1 MLLDLHPEAE
11 REGRAAS
18 SALPARQRLRSSR
31 LGGEVAA
38 DYRHNP
44 KRLVCDFCGR
54 PRSREE
60 RNRLVWENALAPGLV
75 LAELCPRCAM
85 RSELLRELHGGRGRN
100 ALRLVEETRAA
111 ASAPRTGQ
119 LRVLALSARGTL
131 YLLIAL
137 ASFLLVTIVTSHGR

>member
-1 MLLDLHPEAE
+1 MRLDLHPEPE

-18 SALPARQRLRSSR
+18 SALPSRQRLRSSR
-31 LGGEVAA
+31 LAGEIAA
-38 DYRHNP
+38 GHQHNP

-60 RNRLVWENALAPGLV
+60 RNRLVWETALAPSLV

-85 RSELLRELHGGRGRN
+85 RADLLRELHGGHGRN
-100 ALRLVEETRAA
+100 AIGLVQETRAA
-111 ASAPRTGQ
+111 SPAPRTAQ
-119 LRVLALSARGTL
+119 IRVLALSVRGTL